1 MTSSIITLKNS
12 FLTEIT
18 KQKKTLA
25 LWGTILAPLFVVTV
39 NFLIYFSHPEL
50 LMKQDTNP
58 WLKISGNAI
67 NIYTIL
73 MLPLLIT
80 LIAFIVN
87 NVEHKANGWKHLFA
101 LPVSRTNI
109 YISKFL
115 VAAGM
120 VFLSLILFDMFL
132 ILSVKLLA
140 AVHPEINFEKFTMI
154 NEIIITSMKIF
165 LASLL
170 ILAMQFIISINSKN
184 FLVSIGIGVAG
195 TIGTTML
202 LSWEH
207 SNWIPYAL
215 PMLASQGLYKM
226 DLSFF
231 KGVIIYSLWGS
242 IVIFT
247 AGLFL
252 IKKKNI
258 N

>member
-1 MTSSIITLKNS
+1 MTLSIITLKNS
-12 FLTEIT
+12 VFTEIT

-25 LWGTILAPLFVVTV
+25 LWGTILAPLFVVFV
-39 NFLIYFSHPEL
+39 NFVIFFSHPEL
-50 LMKQDTNP
+50 LAKQDTNP
-58 WLKISGNAI
+58 WLKIAGNAI

-80 LIAFIVN
+80 LVAFIVN

-101 LPVSRTNI
+101 LPVSRTTV
-109 YISKFL
+109 YTSKVIIT
-115 VAAGM
+115 VAM
-120 VFLSLILFDMFL
+120 VFLSLIIFDVFI
-132 ILSVKLLA
+132 ILSGKLLS
-140 AVHPEINFEKFTMI
+140 VLNPEINFGNFAMN
-154 NEIIITSMKIF
+154 NEIIITSIKVF

-170 ILAMQFIISINSKN
+170 IITIQFLISINSKN

-195 TIGTTML
+195 TIGTSML
-202 LSWEH
+202 LSWQH
-207 SNWIPYAL
+207 SDLIPYAL

-231 KGVIIYSLWGS
+231 KGVIFYSLIGS
-242 IVIFT
+242 IVVFT

-252 IKKKNI
+252 IRNKNI